1 MFSELGG
8 GLRCE
13 TELFRPAAAA
23 ARAAVMELLVTSWL
37 RFGLFNRR
45 FREDWFGKPFGKR
58 LLAAFLLLVDAIT
71 AANRLLNGEVPLV
84 LLAETGGTGWLLFET
99 VELVFPFDEPT
110 SCEMSCIA
118 R

>member
-45 FREDWFGKPFGKR
+45 FREDWFGRPFEKR
-58 LLAAFLLLVDAIT
+58 LLPAFLLLDAIT
-71 AANRLLNGEVPLV
+71 AANRLLNGEVPLM
-84 LLAETGGTGWLLFET
+84 LLAEIGRTGWLFEGGQAQ
-99 VELVFPFDEPT
+99 L
-110 SCEMSCIA
+110 SQKQGY
-118 R
+118 